1 MPNIRI
7 KKNEL
12 SKLVKLLVGQIITA
26 LGVSSGSLK
35 KNLEIKIMLYMI
47 KQFDNNQNVYLGNDC
62 IFQG

>member
-47 KQFDNNQNVYLGNDC
+47 KQFDNNQNVGFEY
-62 IFQG
+62 I

>member
-1 MPNIRI
+1 VPNIRI

-47 KQFDNNQNVYLGNDC
+47 KQFDNNQNVGFEY
-62 IFQG
+62 I